1 MLNSTELK
9 IKINCMKKLGVI
21 ALFAGFLMGCETEK
35 LTQEEVREA
44 IPLEETKTILFT
56 LASDEMKGRDSKN
69 GGYAKAAGFVED
81 YFQHHH
87 IQPFYPAYRDS
98 LMTDSLWS
106 YNVVGSIG
114 KYDPNKKTILIG
126 AHLDHIGIKEREG
139 DSIYNGANDN
149 ATGSTAVLQ
158 IARFLSQ
165 KEWKQNVVIALFAD
179 EEKGLKGAYHLA
191 ERMKEEQVD
200 LAYMV
205 NFEMLGITLT
215 SGANQ
220 VYMTGYNLSDM
231 ADKMNAF
238 SPNFVQFLPQA
249 KEYNL
254 FKRSDNYAF
263 YKAFGIPAQT
273 LSTFDFKNYDHYHK
287 AGDEAEKM
295 EVENMNTVIG
305 TAAYTI
311 AKLLDEEVIIE
322 MNEKEE

>member
-1 MLNSTELK
+1 MRK
-9 IKINCMKKLGVI
+9 
-21 ALFAGFLMGCETEK
+21 
-35 LTQEEVREA
+35 A
-44 IPLEETKTILFT
+44 ISLEETKTILFT
-56 LASDEMKGRDSKN
+56 LASDEMKGRQQERS
-69 GGYAKAAGFVED
+69 AKAAGFAED
-81 YFQHHH
+81 YFKKHN

-126 AHLDHIGIKEREG
+126 AHLDHIGIKEQEG

-165 KEWKQNVVIALFAD
+165 KKWKQNVVVALFAD

-191 ERMKEEQVD
+191 ERMKKEHVD

-238 SPNFVQFLPQA
+238 SPNFGQFLPQA

-254 FKRSDNYAF
+254 FRRSDNYAF
-263 YKAFGIPAQT
+263 YEAFGVPAQT
-273 LSTFDFKNYDHYHK
+273 LSTFDFKNYGHYHK

-295 EVENMNTVIG
+295 EIDNMNTVIG

-311 AKLLDEEVIIE
+311 A
-322 MNEKEE
+322 NY

>member
-1 MLNSTELK
+1 
-9 IKINCMKKLGVI
+9 MKKISVI
-21 ALFAGFLMGCETEK
+21 ALLASLLIGCKTENIR
-35 LTQEEVREA
+35 LDEVREA
-44 IPLEETKTILFT
+44 ISLEETKNILFT
-56 LASDEMKGRDSKN
+56 LASDDMKGRDSKS

-81 YFQHHH
+81 YFQKHN

-114 KYDPNKKTILIG
+114 KYDPNKKTVLIG
-126 AHLDHIGIKEREG
+126 AHLDHIGIKEQEG
-139 DSIYNGANDN
+139 DSIFNGANDN

-165 KEWKQNVVIALFAD
+165 KVWEQNVVVALFAD

-191 ERMKEEQVD
+191 ERMKNENVD

-238 SPNFVQFLPQA
+238 SSNFVQFLPQA

-254 FKRSDNYAF
+254 FRRSDNYAF
-263 YKAFGIPAQT
+263 YEAFGVPAQT
-273 LSTFDFKNYDHYHK
+273 LSTFDFKNYGHYHK

-295 EVENMNTVIG
+295 EVDNMNTVIG

-311 AKLLDEEVIIE
+311 AKLLDEGVNIE
-322 MNEKEE
+322 MKEKEE